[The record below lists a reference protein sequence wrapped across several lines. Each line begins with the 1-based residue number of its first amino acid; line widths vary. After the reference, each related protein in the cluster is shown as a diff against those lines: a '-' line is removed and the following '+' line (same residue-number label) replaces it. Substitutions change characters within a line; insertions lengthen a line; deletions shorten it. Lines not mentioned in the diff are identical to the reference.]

1 MPAGDCPECDLTLDL
16 TMTPRF
22 FTLQPRSLCRVVR
35 RQEHAFA
42 QTSTSV
48 AVHSQTEQSY
58 DGYTLL
64 PVSALTTTYL
74 INNCGE
80 QVHQWESAY
89 KAGLMAYLMPNGDLI
104 RAGKI
109 GNSVFTAGGTGG
121 ILERFNWDGDL
132 EWSMQ
137 LTSDTA

>member
-1 MPAGDCPECDLTLDL
+1 
-16 TMTPRF
+16 MTPRLFTFTTVLFAAMF
-22 FTLQPRSLCRVVR
+22 FAKDMHS
-35 RQEHAFA
+35 

-48 AVHSQTEQSY
+48 GVLAQTEQSY

-109 GNSVFTAGGTGG
+109 DNSVFTAGGTGG
-121 ILERFNWDGDL
+121 
-132 EWSMQ
+132 
-137 LTSDTA
+137 

>member
-1 MPAGDCPECDLTLDL
+1 
-16 TMTPRF
+16 MTPRL
-22 FTLQPRSLCRVVR
+22 FTRLVAILAALWCSAGLR
-35 RQEHAFA
+35 A
-42 QTSTSV
+42 QMTSTV
-48 AVHSQTEQSY
+48 GVLAQTEQSY

-80 QVHQWESAY
+80 SVHQWESAY

-109 GNSVFTAGGTGG
+109 GNTVFLAGGTGG
-121 ILERFNWDGDL
+121 ILERFNWDGEL
-132 EWSMQ
+132 EWRMQ
-137 LTSDTA
+137 LSSDTACQHHDFAVVPTGHLLAM

>member
-1 MPAGDCPECDLTLDL
+1 
-16 TMTPRF
+16 MTPRF
-22 FTLQPRSLCRVVR
+22 FTLTTSLCAALFVAKNM
-35 RQEHAFA
+35 QA

-48 AVHSQTEQSY
+48 GVLSQTEQSY

-89 KAGLMAYLMPNGDLI
+89 KAGLMAYLMPNGDLDSGRKNRQFRVHGWGTAASWSDSTGTETWSGACNF
-104 RAGKI
+104 RATRRA
-109 GNSVFTAGGTGG
+109 STTT
-121 ILERFNWDGDL
+121 LP
-132 EWSMQ
+132 
-137 LTSDTA
+137 